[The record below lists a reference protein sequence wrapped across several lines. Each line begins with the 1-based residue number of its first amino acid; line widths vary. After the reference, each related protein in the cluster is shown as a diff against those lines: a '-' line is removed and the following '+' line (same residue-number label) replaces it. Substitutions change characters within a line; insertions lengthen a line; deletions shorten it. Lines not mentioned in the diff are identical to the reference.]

1 MPADNRSSQLQAA
14 RRTLA
19 AITPI
24 EIKLLSLQYGLT
36 QGQVRGLLM
45 KCGND
50 LAKFKA
56 AAERLRNR

>member
-1 MPADNRSSQLQAA
+1 MPADNRSRQLQAA

-50 LAKFKA
+50 LAKLKA

>member
-1 MPADNRSSQLQAA
+1 MPMDSQSRQVQAA

-19 AITPI
+19 HVTPI